1 MTLGCQ
7 SEAQSAILTREVVV
21 DGVVVDVFRFLHF
34 VGLAA
39 LIGGLAV
46 EISKP
51 ERRINRAVIDGGLTQ
66 LVSGIVLLVLTL
78 EDVNHFK
85 VTVKLVILV
94 IVLVIVFRKR
104 RGVVPPAQFFSA
116 LGLSVVNVGVAVFW

>member
-1 MTLGCQ
+1 MDG
-7 SEAQSAILTREVVV
+7 IVV
-21 DGVVVDVFRFLHF
+21 DIFRFLHF

-51 ERRINRAVIDGGLTQ
+51 ERRVNRAVIDGGLTQ
-66 LVSGIVLLVLTL
+66 LVTGIVLLVLTL
-78 EDVNHFK
+78 EDANHLK
-85 VTVKLVILV
+85 VTVKLIILV

-104 RGVVPPAQFFSA
+104 RAVIPPGQFFVA
-116 LGLSVVNVGVAVFW
+116 LGLSVVNTALAVFW